1 MKVKHR
7 QWGIGTVL
15 YELSGGYEILV
26 NFDDHGKIKVIQ
38 NDCEKIPEVEQVAEV
53 EKKQG
58 GGMCK
63 DICKEKL
70 MMINKSKID
79 VI

>member
-26 NFDDHGKIKVIQ
+26 NFDSIDE
-38 NDCEKIPEVEQVAEV
+38 EK
-53 EKKQG
+53 
-58 GGMCK
+58 
-63 DICKEKL
+63 
-70 MMINKSKID
+70 
-79 VI
+79 